1 MAVNAIGVVDSST
14 SSVPQNAAI
23 GQDDCLRIL
32 LTQLRFQDPL
42 KPVDNQEFVAQLAQ
56 FSALENT
63 RQQSE
68 KVDSLLQVSGAD
80 QAIGLLGKQ
89 VQAGAANSVGTVTAI
104 SFASG
109 TPTLTVQPPPPAP
122 NIPASPIIGVKLS
135 DITLVRTP

>member
-14 SSVPQNAAI
+14 TSVPQNAAI
-23 GQDDCLRIL
+23 GQDDFLRIL

-56 FSALENT
+56 FSALEIT

-68 KVDSLLQVSGAD
+68 KVDSLLQINGAN

-104 SFASG
+104 SFATG
-109 TPTLTVQPPPPAP
+109 TPTLTVQPASVNGVPS
-122 NIPASPIIGVKLS
+122 SPIIDVKLS
-135 DITLVRTP
+135 DISLVRTP